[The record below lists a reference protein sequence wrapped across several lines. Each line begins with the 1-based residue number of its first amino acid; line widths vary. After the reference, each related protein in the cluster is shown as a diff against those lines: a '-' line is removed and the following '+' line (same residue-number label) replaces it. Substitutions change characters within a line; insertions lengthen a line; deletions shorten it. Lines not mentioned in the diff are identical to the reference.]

1 MAEGGEAMRTE
12 QARETKSE
20 PINRSPNTVDC
31 TDTKEEDAENNT
43 PLVVPCTPASEGFC
57 KKPSDSVS
65 SSKRHKS
72 NHTPLAS
79 IHVDAE
85 VIRNSVQQIEAETG
99 ELIAAMQ
106 GEDDGFKQSIDQS
119 TARGDLKRVV
129 RPSNTQHPHSRFCS
143 FSDAGNHS

>member
-1 MAEGGEAMRTE
+1 M
-12 QARETKSE
+12 
-20 PINRSPNTVDC
+20 SPNTVESMDM
-31 TDTKEEDAENNT
+31 TEDDAESNT
-43 PLVVPCTPASEGFC
+43 PQVVPCTPASEGFC
-57 KKPSDSVS
+57 KKPSDSVP

-119 TARGDLKRVV
+119 TVRGGLKRVV
-129 RPSNTQHPHSRFCS
+129 RPSNIQHPQSQFCS
-143 FSDAGNHS
+143 FCDAGNHS